1 MPKFEVK
8 TWISRESK
16 QKNKKF
22 QGVRGQFSNRYPQH
36 GGYNFKSKKSKGSRP
51 ILKLD
56 GTQSDTTD
64 LTSSD
69 SRRLKEQRPSS

>member
-22 QGVRGQFSNRYPQH
+22 QWVRGQFQID
-36 GGYNFKSKKSKGSRP
+36 
-51 ILKLD
+51 ILNMV
-56 GTQSDTTD
+56 GTIFRV
-64 LTSSD
+64 
-69 SRRLKEQRPSS
+69 RRVKDQDRF